1 MRCILL
7 ILCTLFHLLAVSA
20 QEMTVKVNINHQQ
33 VQGTDNAIF
42 EELKGKLEE
51 FLNAQQWTSLQFLEH
66 ERISCSHNITVK
78 EYKREE
84 GIWSCTCM
92 VQANRPVYNS
102 AYTTTI
108 FQFQDN
114 DFTFTYRQF
123 ENLNY
128 NEEIIDNQL
137 LALFA
142 YYSYLIIGIDLD
154 TFSPMGGSDV
164 LNRCLNLTNNAQN
177 LDFPGWKA
185 YDSRKNRFAIINDY
199 MEGAMEPFR
208 MLQYNYYRKGL
219 DEMANNVERGRTE
232 ISTAI
237 TENLEKAH
245 KDRSTSMLPQI
256 WTDYKKDELANIYK
270 GKGTSKEKSQVYE
283 VLFSIN
289 PSQSNS
295 WDKIKE

>member
-51 FLNAQQWTSLQFLEH
+51 FLNAQQ
-66 ERISCSHNITVK
+66 
-78 EYKREE
+78 EE

-128 NEEIIDNQL
+128 NEEIIDNQI